1 MHGETVRPNLR
12 DNKSFCHAGS
22 VPYGKPNPCAV
33 VLPGEGEPN
42 LRDKVQHLIIY
53 AFFADNPAIAHRPSA
68 NTANRIA
75 ATSAVVATSGVA
87 ACLTQI
93 PTKAQTSTSG

>member
-42 LRDKVQHLIIY
+42 LRDNKSFCHAGNVPY
-53 AFFADNPAIAHRPSA
+53 GKPNPC
-68 NTANRIA
+68 
-75 ATSAVVATSGVA
+75 AVALPAWRGRDEPA
-87 ACLTQI
+87 
-93 PTKAQTSTSG
+93 